1 MTTPTAHRTL
11 HVIDL
16 ENLVGGTDAS
26 PGDLRAAWDA
36 YRGHG
41 IGIADDDHVIIA
53 TSSHVARV
61 AWFALPATGIQR
73 LVRDGQDG
81 ADLALIDAVDVPHA
95 ATRYGR
101 ISLASGDH
109 AFTQLVLEAKSHRMR
124 VQLVIGRGQP
134 SRELMAA
141 CTARTWLRLDPTVGL
156 AAYRAGRFR
165 RDGHGLAA

>member
-1 MTTPTAHRTL
+1 MDVADRTL

-16 ENLVGGTDAS
+16 ENLVGGTDAG
-26 PGDLRAAWDA
+26 PDELRAAWDA

-41 IGIADDDHVIIA
+41 IRIAEDDHVVIA

-61 AWFALPATGIQR
+61 AWFALPATGMQR

-81 ADLALIDAVDVPHA
+81 ADLALVEAVDIDHA

-101 ISLASGDH
+101 MVIASGDH
-109 AFTQLVLEAKSHRMR
+109 AFTDLALDARAHHMR

-134 SRELMAA
+134 SRQLMAA
-141 CTARTWLRLDPTVGL
+141 CPSRTWLRLDDTVGL

-165 RDGHGLAA
+165 RAAQGLAA